1 MMNTAELIT
10 RSKDFNPD
18 NVTYGAPRVNKR
30 GGKNIDVR
38 YDGKKLCIQFPYLFT
53 WGVNERVDDSSGR
66 VSYDVSIV
74 FNSRDENDPE
84 GDYFNKLKRFE
95 EKVLED
101 AVSNS
106 KLWFGK
112 AKMSREVAEAM
123 MYPVLKYPKDKSTG
137 EFDYTRNPNVKLKLP
152 YWDEKFTQTE
162 LYDVKRNLL
171 FDPKGQWEKTPVDL
185 VPSKSH
191 MKGLMQC
198 TGVWFAGGRFG
209 VTWSLVQAQV
219 RPPVVLGGG
228 FCMLDDSDDEG
239 TLNRLN
245 KEDEIEKVGSHVE
258 LAVNE
263 VVVVSDGD
271 EDEEEV
277 EAPKKKKKRSVKKR
291 KSKVAS

>member
-1 MMNTAELIT
+1 MMSTADLIT
-10 RSKDFNPD
+10 RSRDFNPD
-18 NVTYGAPRVNKR
+18 NVEYGAPRVNKR

-38 YDGKKLCIQFPYLFT
+38 YENHKLCIQFPFLFT
-53 WGVNERVDDSSGR
+53 WGVNERVDETTGR
-66 VSYDVSIV
+66 VSYDVSVV
-74 FNSRDENDPE
+74 FQSKNENDSE

-101 AVSNS
+101 AVTNS

-123 MYPVLKYPKDKSTG
+123 MYPVLRYPKDKNTG
-137 EFDYTRNPNVKLKLP
+137 EYDYDRNPNVKLKLP
-152 YWDEKFTQTE
+152 YWDGKFTTTE
-162 LYDVKRNLL
+162 LYNVNRELL
-171 FDPKGQWEKTPVDL
+171 FDPKKQWDKTPVDL
-185 VPSKSH
+185 VPSKSY

-219 RPPVVLGGG
+219 RPPVTLQG
-228 FCMLDDSDDEG
+228 FCMLDDSDDES

-245 KEDEIEKVGSHVE
+245 KEDEMEQVGSHVE

-263 VVVVSDGD
+263 VVDSDGD
-271 EDEEEV
+271 PAPEP
-277 EAPKKKKKRSVKKR
+277 APKKKKRVKKR
-291 KSKVAS
+291 KTKGST

>member
-1 MMNTAELIT
+1 MMSTNDLIT

-18 NVTYGAPRVNKR
+18 NVAYGAPRVNKR

-38 YDGKKLCIQFPYLFT
+38 YNGQKLCVQFPFLFT
-53 WGVNERVDDSSGR
+53 WGVNERIDETSGR
-66 VSYDVSIV
+66 VSYDAAIV
-74 FNSRDENDPE
+74 FGDRDENTAE
-84 GDYFNKLKRFE
+84 GDYFHKLTRLQ

-101 AVSNS
+101 CVTNS

-123 MYPVLKYPKDKSTG
+123 MYPILKYPKDKQTG
-137 EFDYTRNPNVKLKLP
+137 ELDFDRNPNVKLKLP

-162 LYDVKRNLL
+162 LYDVNKQKL
-171 FDPKGQWEKTPVDL
+171 FAPKGEWDKSPVEL
-185 VPSKSH
+185 VPSKSYL
-191 MKGLMQC
+191 KGLMQC

-228 FCMLDDSDDEG
+228 FCMLEDSDDEE
-239 TLNRLN
+239 TLDRLN
-245 KEDEIEKVGSHVE
+245 KEDEAEKVGANVE

-263 VVVVSDGD
+263 VVEDS
-271 EDEEEV
+271 DEEEETKPKPKKTKV
-277 EAPKKKKKRSVKKR
+277 KKKKKKKA
-291 KSKVAS
+291 VV

>member
-1 MMNTAELIT
+1 MMSTADLIT

-38 YDGKKLCIQFPYLFT
+38 YNNQKLCIQFPFLFT
-53 WGVNERVDDSSGR
+53 WGVNERVDETSGR
-66 VSYDVSIV
+66 VSYDAAIV
-74 FNSRDENDPE
+74 FGDRDENTAE
-84 GDYFNKLKRFE
+84 GDYFHKLTRLQ

-101 AVSNS
+101 CVKNS

-123 MYPVLKYPKDKSTG
+123 MYPILKYPKDKATG
-137 EFDYTRNPNVKLKLP
+137 ELDYDRNPNVKLKLP

-162 LYDVKRNLL
+162 LYDVNKRKL
-171 FDPKGQWEKTPVDL
+171 FAPKGDWEKTPVEL

-191 MKGLMQC
+191 LKGLMQC

-228 FCMLDDSDDEG
+228 FCMLDDSDDEE
-239 TLNRLN
+239 TLDRLN
-245 KEDEIEKVGSHVE
+245 KEDEAEKVGANVE

-263 VVVVSDGD
+263 VVVDSDG
-271 EDEEEV
+271 EEEDPKPK
-277 EAPKKKKKRSVKKR
+277 PKKKKVKR
-291 KSKVAS
+291 KKKPRAAP